1 MIDLFSE
8 ILQSLRRN
16 KFRTAMTGFAVVWGI
31 FILVVLLGVSNGL
44 ENGMQ
49 ANYGNRLSNS
59 VDIWTRWTDMA
70 YKGLPRWR
78 YLRFTDREA
87 TLVQQMPE
95 VEYFSRV
102 ASNYRQTTFRTE
114 GDEMEIIGVEPDFQ
128 RIYRKQILQGRFL
141 DPIDMAEH
149 KKVAV
154 VDERAIKAF
163 SCAAE
168 EIVGQYIMV
177 GDVLFRVVGV
187 CEQGE
192 KWDGAI
198 VYIPFATHQA
208 LYSTDK
214 KFEKMSM
221 TLHAGTHD
229 IKKRIFSLLAPPMQ
243 IHPEDT
249 EAIGI
254 WSQEES
260 AEQNQ
265 QAMAAIRLFI
275 IILGLCTLISGG
287 VGVSNIMLVS
297 VRERTRELGI
307 RKALGAPPATI
318 MQTIIGEALAITL
331 TFGVIGVL
339 LGMGVVALIGQLTKG
354 AENQILLNPSVNL
367 AVVAIATTIIV
378 FIGVV
383 AGAIPALRAMKIKPI
398 EAMREK

>member
-1 MIDLFSE
+1 MFDLLSE

-95 VEYFSRV
+95 VEFFSRV

-154 VDERAIKAF
+154 VGERAMKAF
-163 SCAAE
+163 SCEAE
-168 EIVGQYIMV
+168 EIVG
-177 GDVLFRVVGV
+177 R
-187 CEQGE
+187 
-192 KWDGAI
+192 
-198 VYIPFATHQA
+198 
-208 LYSTDK
+208 
-214 KFEKMSM
+214 
-221 TLHAGTHD
+221 
-229 IKKRIFSLLAPPMQ
+229 
-243 IHPEDT
+243 
-249 EAIGI
+249 
-254 WSQEES
+254 
-260 AEQNQ
+260 
-265 QAMAAIRLFI
+265 
-275 IILGLCTLISGG
+275 
-287 VGVSNIMLVS
+287 
-297 VRERTRELGI
+297 
-307 RKALGAPPATI
+307 
-318 MQTIIGEALAITL
+318 
-331 TFGVIGVL
+331 
-339 LGMGVVALIGQLTKG
+339 
-354 AENQILLNPSVNL
+354 
-367 AVVAIATTIIV
+367 
-378 FIGVV
+378 
-383 AGAIPALRAMKIKPI
+383 
-398 EAMREK
+398 

>member
-1 MIDLFSE
+1 
-8 ILQSLRRN
+8 
-16 KFRTAMTGFAVVWGI
+16 
-31 FILVVLLGVSNGL
+31 
-44 ENGMQ
+44 MQ

-78 YLRFTDREA
+78 NLRFTDREA

-168 EIVGQYIMV
+168 EIVGRYITV

-221 TLHAGTHD
+221 TLREGTHD
-229 IKKRIFSLLAPPMQ
+229 IKKRIFSLP
-243 IHPEDT
+243 
-249 EAIGI
+249 
-254 WSQEES
+254 
-260 AEQNQ
+260 
-265 QAMAAIRLFI
+265 RLCRF
-275 IILGLCTLISGG
+275 TPKTP
-287 VGVSNIMLVS
+287 
-297 VRERTRELGI
+297 RR
-307 RKALGAPPATI
+307 
-318 MQTIIGEALAITL
+318 
-331 TFGVIGVL
+331 
-339 LGMGVVALIGQLTKG
+339 
-354 AENQILLNPSVNL
+354 
-367 AVVAIATTIIV
+367 
-378 FIGVV
+378 
-383 AGAIPALRAMKIKPI
+383 
-398 EAMREK
+398 

>member
-1 MIDLFSE
+1 
-8 ILQSLRRN
+8 
-16 KFRTAMTGFAVVWGI
+16 MTGFAVVWGI
-31 FILVVLLGVSNGL
+31 FILVLLLGVSNGL

-154 VDERAIKAF
+154 VDKRAIKAF
-163 SCAAE
+163 SCEAE
-168 EIVGQYIMV
+168 EIVGRYITV

-243 IHPEDT
+243 IHPDDT

-318 MQTIIGEALAITL
+318 MQTIVGEALAITL

-339 LGMGVVALIGQLTKG
+339 LGMGVVALIGQLTQG

>member
-78 YLRFTDREA
+78 NLRFTDREA

-168 EIVGQYIMV
+168 EIVGRYITV

-339 LGMGVVALIGQLTKG
+339 LGMGVVALIGQLTQD

>member
-1 MIDLFSE
+1 MLDFFSE

-95 VEYFSRV
+95 VEFFSRV

-168 EIVGQYIMV
+168 EIVGRYITV
-177 GDVLFRVVGV
+177 GDVLFRVVGA

-318 MQTIIGEALAITL
+318 MQTIVGEALAITL

-339 LGMGVVALIGQLTKG
+339 IGMGVVALIGQLTQG

>member
-1 MIDLFSE
+1 
-8 ILQSLRRN
+8 
-16 KFRTAMTGFAVVWGI
+16 MTGFAVVWGI

-78 YLRFTDREA
+78 NLRFTDREA

-168 EIVGQYIMV
+168 EIVGRYITV

-198 VYIPFATHQA
+198 V
-208 LYSTDK
+208 
-214 KFEKMSM
+214 
-221 TLHAGTHD
+221 
-229 IKKRIFSLLAPPMQ
+229 
-243 IHPEDT
+243 
-249 EAIGI
+249 
-254 WSQEES
+254 
-260 AEQNQ
+260 
-265 QAMAAIRLFI
+265 
-275 IILGLCTLISGG
+275 
-287 VGVSNIMLVS
+287 
-297 VRERTRELGI
+297 
-307 RKALGAPPATI
+307 
-318 MQTIIGEALAITL
+318 
-331 TFGVIGVL
+331 
-339 LGMGVVALIGQLTKG
+339 
-354 AENQILLNPSVNL
+354 
-367 AVVAIATTIIV
+367 
-378 FIGVV
+378 
-383 AGAIPALRAMKIKPI
+383 
-398 EAMREK
+398 